1 MNREY
6 PGNGLD
12 ARCRVTVSHLRP
24 SRARPTSG
32 SSRRYNNVLRFIPI
46 SHFIRPLYFPLVLP
60 LVQTLYSNSR
70 ALFLSFSLLHFIV
83 YTKLTRLVESSIDLL
98 SSSSVSVCI
107 SKIHFTEQIAR
118 NYRQATT
125 LSLSATATNSF
136 YARTR
141 RGCFPPRSIP
151 TRDFFSTSLDIDK
164 REHDVTVTYAIIT
177 DISSWR
183 FFVRQYFVAEP
194 IPSPPP
200 PLPRLS
206 FRACV
211 FFFFFFTRPGVCPNW
226 ISTVLFRAWSF
237 VTQQ

>member
-1 MNREY
+1 MHRSKKLRQRVTTDPDQEWLSVWLLAGINILRVCKLNREY

-32 SSRRYNNVLRFIPI
+32 SSRRYNVLRFIPI
-46 SHFIRPLYFPLVLP
+46 PHFIRPLYFPLVLP

-125 LSLSATATNSF
+125 LSLSLCYCNEFFLRPHAS
-136 YARTR
+136 RL
-141 RGCFPPRSIP
+141 
-151 TRDFFSTSLDIDK
+151 FSTSIDS
-164 REHDVTVTYAIIT
+164 H
-177 DISSWR
+177 SG
-183 FFVRQYFVAEP
+183 
-194 IPSPPP
+194 
-200 PLPRLS
+200 
-206 FRACV
+206 
-211 FFFFFFTRPGVCPNW
+211 FFFYLIGHR
-226 ISTVLFRAWSF
+226 
-237 VTQQ
+237 